1 MGRRQQL
8 RKARKKAYDE
18 AADTPTGNEA
28 SRAEA
33 GTPSPTEPPAPA
45 LGDHWAVRP
54 GGKGERENAKLVAQ
68 SLRWRTAANAK
79 TFNASK
85 PDELTVKEI
94 AVMVSRQGMLQG
106 DMRAKAQ
113 HVGNVIRMEGQNQR
127 DDLAYDPFAGLQPS
141 VPSEGA
147 VDSGSTYQQ
156 INFYLP
162 SNGRGQEP
170 LATNGDGG
178 ASD

>member
-1 MGRRQQL
+1 
-8 RKARKKAYDE
+8 
-18 AADTPTGNEA
+18 
-28 SRAEA
+28 
-33 GTPSPTEPPAPA
+33 
-45 LGDHWAVRP
+45 
-54 GGKGERENAKLVAQ
+54 
-68 SLRWRTAANAK
+68 
-79 TFNASK
+79 
-85 PDELTVKEI
+85 
-94 AVMVSRQGMLQG
+94 
-106 DMRAKAQ
+106 
-113 HVGNVIRMEGQNQR
+113 MEGQNQR